1 MKVAR
6 IENFPYILPYNHP
19 QYPTP
24 CPYLKHNIYIYVP
37 VYLPSRKKLDIY
49 YDLPVSEYFTHKLKL
64 KNLK

>member
-19 QYPTP
+19 PYPTP

-37 VYLPSRKKLDIY
+37 VYLPSRKTSLKSLRLRKLLD
-49 YDLPVSEYFTHKLKL
+49 
-64 KNLK
+64 